1 MGSVFYGKNYL
12 RCTIIE
18 LVEFNKPIV
27 VKGCYES
34 RDTAI
39 SRKQRVVFTDIR
51 PLTPMENATKKL
63 TGHITFDREEILPYF
78 SLNPSDNEKEFIIIC
93 RPYIYIGKNGKER
106 GGLRLTN
113 ELASYEIPPI
123 SEAHNFPVNLLPWE
137 KLIDYKDILI
147 RSGQEVMDT
156 TSITVNAANSTSSSP
171 NIISFDDLVSSSTQK
186 VSAQVRRKR
195 RKEKKRLLRQFI
207 SNTSNRFIYC
217 IDMDDI
223 NVLDYYNRRKDEIIL

>member
-27 VKGCYES
+27 VKGRYVS

-51 PLTPMENATKKL
+51 PLTPMENATKEL

-78 SLNPSDNEKEFIIIC
+78 SLNPSDNEKEFIMIC

-113 ELASYEIPPI
+113 ELASYGFPPI
-123 SEAHNFPVNLLPWE
+123 IEAINFPVNLLPWE
-137 KLIDYKDILI
+137 KVVDYKDILI
-147 RSGQEVMDT
+147 RSGSEVMDT
-156 TSITVNAANSTSSSP
+156 TSTTANANSTSSSS
-171 NIISFDDLVSSSTQK
+171 NIISFDDYLVSSSTQR
-186 VSAQVRRKR
+186 VSAQIRRKR

-207 SNTSNRFIYC
+207 SNTSNKFIYS
-217 IDMDDI
+217 IDINDI
-223 NVLDYYNRRKDEIIL
+223 NVLDYYDYRKDEVML

>member
-27 VKGCYES
+27 VKGRYVS
-34 RDTAI
+34 RDTAM
-39 SRKQRVVFTDIR
+39 SRKQRVVFTNIR

-147 RSGQEVMDT
+147 RSGSEVMDT
-156 TSITVNAANSTSSSP
+156 TSITVSDNSTSSSP
-171 NIISFDDLVSSSTQK
+171 NIISFDDYLVSSSAQK
-186 VSAQVRRKR
+186 VSAQIRRKR

-223 NVLDYYNRRKDEIIL
+223 NVLDYYDRKDELIL

>member
-27 VKGCYES
+27 VKGRYVS
-34 RDTAI
+34 RDTAM
-39 SRKQRVVFTDIR
+39 SKKQRVVFTNIR

-78 SLNPSDNEKEFIIIC
+78 SLNPSDNEKEFIMIC

-147 RSGQEVMDT
+147 RSGSEVMDT
-156 TSITVNAANSTSSSP
+156 TSITVSDNSTSSSP
-171 NIISFDDLVSSSTQK
+171 NIISFDDYLVSSSAQK
-186 VSAQVRRKR
+186 VSAQIRRKR

-223 NVLDYYNRRKDEIIL
+223 NVLDYYDRKDELIL

>member
-27 VKGCYES
+27 VKGRYVS
-34 RDTAI
+34 RDTAM
-39 SRKQRVVFTDIR
+39 SRKQRVVFTNIR

-78 SLNPSDNEKEFIIIC
+78 SLNPSDNEKEFIMIC

-147 RSGQEVMDT
+147 RSGSEVMDT
-156 TSITVNAANSTSSSP
+156 TSITVSDNSTSSSP
-171 NIISFDDLVSSSTQK
+171 NIISFDDYLVSSSAQK
-186 VSAQVRRKR
+186 VSAQIRRKR

-223 NVLDYYNRRKDEIIL
+223 NVLDYYDRKDELIL

>member
-1 MGSVFYGKNYL
+1 
-12 RCTIIE
+12 
-18 LVEFNKPIV
+18 V
-27 VKGCYES
+27 VKGRYVS

-78 SLNPSDNEKEFIIIC
+78 SLNPSDNEKEFIMIC

-147 RSGQEVMDT
+147 RSGSEVMDT
-156 TSITVNAANSTSSSP
+156 TSITVSDNSTSSSP
-171 NIISFDDLVSSSTQK
+171 NIISFDDYYLISSSAQK
-186 VSAQVRRKR
+186 VSAQIRRKR

-223 NVLDYYNRRKDEIIL
+223 NVLDYYDRKDELIL

>member
-27 VKGCYES
+27 VKGRYVS
-34 RDTAI
+34 RDTAM
-39 SRKQRVVFTDIR
+39 SRKQRVVFTNIR

-63 TGHITFDREEILPYF
+63 TGHITFDREEILRYF
-78 SLNPSDNEKEFIIIC
+78 SLNPSDNEKEFIMIC

-147 RSGQEVMDT
+147 RSGSEVMDT
-156 TSITVNAANSTSSSP
+156 TSIIVSDNSTSSSP
-171 NIISFDDLVSSSTQK
+171 NIISFDDYLVSSSAQK
-186 VSAQVRRKR
+186 VSAQIRRKR

-223 NVLDYYNRRKDEIIL
+223 NVLDYYDRKDELIL

>member
-27 VKGCYES
+27 VKGRYVS
-34 RDTAI
+34 RDTAM
-39 SRKQRVVFTDIR
+39 SKKQRVVFTNIR

-147 RSGQEVMDT
+147 RSGSEVMDT
-156 TSITVNAANSTSSSP
+156 TSITVSDNSTSSSP
-171 NIISFDDLVSSSTQK
+171 NIISFDDYLVSSSAQK
-186 VSAQVRRKR
+186 VSAQIRRKR

-223 NVLDYYNRRKDEIIL
+223 NVLDYYDRKDELIL